1 MRISFTQK
9 TARTAI
15 SRTAVVGI
23 VIVIIVIAAIAGYA
37 AITMKSTTTTTSSPT
52 STTATTIP
60 TTSQSP
66 TTSSTTSTTPVTSTT
81 SVNSSVLSITWA
93 NVPVTDPAIGSDEAS
108 TSALVNLYDTL
119 IFPEPSGQIV
129 PDLATSWTTAPNG
142 TTYTFTLR
150 SGVTFHNGDPLTA
163 SDVVYSM
170 NRLLAMGQGYS
181 YLFTPYVA
189 SVSAPNPTTVVFNL
203 KKTFGPFL
211 SALVRLYILDENQV
225 VAHEVSTGTQYGNNL
240 DYGSAWLLTHD
251 AGSGAYT
258 VESANLETNM
268 VITEYKNYWNGT
280 NPDQPVT
287 VNMIGSD
294 NPSTVS
300 SLFRSGQ
307 IQITD
312 QWQTYPDVKALGS
325 LPNAKLIS
333 IPTVNEMYIMINTKD
348 APTNDIYVREA
359 MTYALNYTAVVD
371 NIFTGNSL
379 AEGPV
384 PTALPGHNPNI
395 PMAQQ
400 NLTLAK
406 QLIQESPYYKAG
418 NLSSY
423 SITYYWVTQV
433 PAEQELAEEFAS
445 DMAAIGLKV
454 NVVGEPWLTVV
465 ADLGNQT
472 SSPNIVSVEDDAS
485 YFEAGS
491 LLQSRYTTAAEGT
504 WEQNEWLHNSTLDNL
519 IYSALSTLNQTQRF
533 QDYYNI
539 QQQIYNMYPTIYAY
553 DVTEIRAYYPSVV
566 NWYAANGHP
575 NTLLGYDFIFRDFQ
589 FYPSQLTALFG

>member
-1 MRISFTQK
+1 MRISFPQK
-9 TARTAI
+9 TRTAI
-15 SRTAVVGI
+15 GRTAVVGI
-23 VIVIIVIAAIAGYA
+23 VIVVIVVAAIAGYA
-37 AITMKSTTTTTSSPT
+37 AMTMTSKSTTT
-52 STTATTIP
+52 STTQSSA
-60 TTSQSP
+60 SQSP
-66 TTSSTTSTTPVTSTT
+66 TISPTTSTSVTPTT
-81 SVNSSVLSITWA
+81 SVNSSILSITWA

-119 IFPEPSGQIV
+119 IFPEPSGQVV
-129 PDLATSWTTAPNG
+129 PDLATTWTTSPNG

-170 NRLLAMGQGYS
+170 NRLLTMGQGYS
-181 YLFTPYVA
+181 YLFTAYVK
-189 SVSAPNPTTVVFNL
+189 SVTAPNSNTVVFNL

-211 SALVRLYILDENQV
+211 SALVRLYVLDQNQV
-225 VAHEVSTGTQYGNNL
+225 AAHEVSTGTQYGNNL

-258 VESANLETNM
+258 TESANLETNI

-280 NPDQPVT
+280 NANQPAT

-300 SLFRSGQ
+300 SLFKSGQ

-312 QWQTYPDVKALGS
+312 QWQPYTDVKALGS
-325 LPNAKLIS
+325 LPSAKLVS
-333 IPTVNEMYIMINTKD
+333 IPAVNEMYIMINTQE
-348 APTNDIYVREA
+348 APTNDLYVREA

-379 AEGPV
+379 AQGPV

-395 PMAQQ
+395 PVAHQ
-400 NLTLAK
+400 NVTLAK
-406 QLIQESPYYKAG
+406 QLIQQSRYYKAG

-433 PAEQELAEEFAS
+433 PAEQQLAEEFAS
-445 DMAAIGLKV
+445 DMQAIGLKV

-485 YFEAGS
+485 YYEAGS
-491 LLQSRYTTAAEGT
+491 LLQSRYTTPSEGT

-519 IYSALSTLNQTQRF
+519 IYAALSTLDQTQRF
-533 QDYYNI
+533 QDYMNI

-553 DVTEIRAYYPSVV
+553 DVTEIRAYYPTVV
-566 NWYAANGHP
+566 NWYAASGHP
-575 NTLLGYDFIFRDFQ
+575 NALLGYNFIFRDFQ